1 MTPRAILLSDTA
13 AERFGRR
20 MQSLAP
26 NRPLVRVADDAVDG
40 DLDAVEI
47 AFFSGDVFPERV
59 GPFIRQLVRCKEL
72 RWFHTFSAGVD
83 NPFFAGLLE
92 RGIRLSTSS
101 GAMATPIAH
110 TVMLYLL
117 ALSRDLPGW
126 LRAQAQH
133 AWEPRPVQELS
144 GRTLGVLGLGP
155 IGMEVARLGAA
166 FGMHVI
172 GMRREPR
179 GDEPCETWPLTRL
192 DELLGR
198 ADDLVLALPLSD
210 ATHHILDADAIA
222 RLPKGARIVNVGR
235 GELLDEAALA
245 DALASGH
252 LAGAGLDV
260 FEVEPLPED
269 SPLWGRPDVI
279 VTPHSSGTTPGN
291 QERAAEIFLENLARY
306 GRGDPLRNEVLSP

>member
-1 MTPRAILLSDTA
+1 MSQGAILVSDA
-13 AERFGRR
+13 AAQRFGRR
-20 MQSLAP
+20 IRSLAP
-26 NRPLVRVADDAVDG
+26 ARPLVRVAEDSLDG

-47 AFFSGDVFPERV
+47 AFFSGDLFPERV
-59 GPFIRQLVRCKEL
+59 GPFIRQLVRCKKL
-72 RWFHTFSAGVD
+72 RWFHSFSAGVD
-83 NPFFAGLLE
+83 NPFFGGLLE
-92 RGIRLSTSS
+92 RGIRLTTSS

-126 LRAQAQH
+126 LRSQARH
-133 AWEPRPVQELS
+133 AWEPRPFQELS

-155 IGMEVARLGAA
+155 IGMEVARLGGA
-166 FGMHVI
+166 FGMRVI

-179 GDEPCETWPLTRL
+179 GDEPCETWPLARL
-192 DELLGR
+192 GELLER
-198 ADDLVLALPLSD
+198 ANDLVLALPLSD

-235 GELLDEAALA
+235 GELLDETALA
-245 DALASGH
+245 EALAAGH

-269 SPLWGRPDVI
+269 SPLWDRPDVI
-279 VTPHSSGTTPGN
+279 ITPHSSGTTPGN
-291 QERAAEIFLENLARY
+291 QERAAEIFLDNLARY
-306 GRGDPLRNEVLSP
+306 DRGEPLHNEVLPA

>member
-1 MTPRAILLSDTA
+1 MTPGAILVSDTA

-26 NRPLVRVADDAVDG
+26 TRPLVRVADDAVDG
-40 DLDAVEI
+40 DVDVDAVEI
-47 AFFSGDVFPERV
+47 AFFSGDLFPERV

-133 AWEPRPVQELS
+133 AWEPHPVQELS
-144 GRTLGVLGLGP
+144 G
-155 IGMEVARLGAA
+155 
-166 FGMHVI
+166 
-172 GMRREPR
+172 
-179 GDEPCETWPLTRL
+179 
-192 DELLGR
+192 
-198 ADDLVLALPLSD
+198 
-210 ATHHILDADAIA
+210 
-222 RLPKGARIVNVGR
+222 
-235 GELLDEAALA
+235 
-245 DALASGH
+245 
-252 LAGAGLDV
+252 
-260 FEVEPLPED
+260 
-269 SPLWGRPDVI
+269 
-279 VTPHSSGTTPGN
+279 
-291 QERAAEIFLENLARY
+291 
-306 GRGDPLRNEVLSP
+306 